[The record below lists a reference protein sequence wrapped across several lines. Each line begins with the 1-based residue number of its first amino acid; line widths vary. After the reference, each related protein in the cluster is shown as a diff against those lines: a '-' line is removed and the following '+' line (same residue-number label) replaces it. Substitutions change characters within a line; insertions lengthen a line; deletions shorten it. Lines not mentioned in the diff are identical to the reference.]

1 VLDFTARWSQAL
13 WLAKAIKN
21 NRNEVYRMS
30 RIDMVGQMMSEE
42 EAKIDLTP
50 MLDVVFIMLIFFIVT
65 ATFVKELGLDI
76 NKPPDVE
83 ITNTESD
90 SITIVI
96 KANDSIEIDGLSVDK
111 RAVSAMIIRRKAENP
126 KASVSVLAY
135 SKARADTLVAVVDA
149 IKDAGIHDSVPI
161 NEFKD

>member
-1 VLDFTARWSQAL
+1 
-13 WLAKAIKN
+13 
-21 NRNEVYRMS
+21 MS
-30 RIDMVGQMMSEE
+30 RIDMVGQMMSDEE

-96 KANDSIEIDGLSVDK
+96 KANDRIEIDGLSVDK

-135 SKARADTLVAVVDA
+135 SKSHADTLVAVVDA
-149 IKDAGIHDSVPI
+149 INDAGIHDSVPI